1 MVKLWDDNMVG
12 CCRRMTTGRVWSSD
26 DNRGVWSSDDN
37 RGVLSSDD
45 NMGGGRPTTTGEVDQ
60 NFLILKFSIRY
71 I

>member
-1 MVKLWDDNMVG
+1 ML
-12 CCRRMTTGRVWSSD
+12 SSD

-45 NMGGGRPTTTGEVDQ
+45 NRGGEVGQ